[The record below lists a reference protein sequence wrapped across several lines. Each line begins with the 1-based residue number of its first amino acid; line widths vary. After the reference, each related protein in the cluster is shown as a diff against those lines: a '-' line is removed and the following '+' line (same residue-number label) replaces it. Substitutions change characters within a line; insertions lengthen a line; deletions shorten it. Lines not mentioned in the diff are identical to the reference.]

1 VRFAASDTGV
11 IHSAPST
18 DDNTNGIE
26 AKADGG
32 DGGGPGKHAGQAEQ
46 APENH
51 EHLPPAPSQGAGLVW
66 HQPRHSPVDD
76 EWTETTSKASQ
87 GTRGL
92 SEIQSPVLV
101 RALRLTPS
109 LMHT

>member
-1 VRFAASDTGV
+1 MRFAASDTGV

-51 EHLPPAPSQGAGLVW
+51 EHLPPAPSQGVGSVW